1 MRTLIELMTETGI
14 VIDLMMLLGL
24 ICLGSLFIEDER
36 SKK

>member
-14 VIDLMMLLGL
+14 VIDLIMLLGL
-24 ICLGSLFIEDER
+24 ICLGSLFIKDER